1 MSVERQ
7 MEMIRREIEDIT
19 LGIEDLKRNNG
30 ERFSIKQMM
39 KTKKALETKMA
50 KLNDTSRKDDV
61 VTFEEL
67 GVDRIF
73 VDEAHY
79 YKNCARRC
87 YIR

>member
-1 MSVERQ
+1 
-7 MEMIRREIEDIT
+7 ME
-19 LGIEDLKRNNG
+19 
-30 ERFSIKQMM
+30 
-39 KTKKALETKMA
+39 KTKKGLETRLA

-79 YKNCARRC
+79 YKNLFLYTKMRNVGGIAQTEAQKSSDLFPCSTTNR
-87 YIR
+87 YICRIFKP